1 LGTSVVEAFGAGF
14 VIGGPFVLWGLLLIF
29 DRDRTWRVQ
38 NQRNIVSGTVKE
50 RTLTWDRRQIMFGAI
65 LILLGTFLFFIMGL
79 NGFRIQAAVN
89 EAAAI
94 SATATAAATLP

>member
-1 LGTSVVEAFGAGF
+1 MGTSVIEAFGAGF

-38 NQRNIVSGTVKE
+38 NKRNVARGTLKE
-50 RTLTWDRRQIMFGAI
+50 RTQAWDRRQIMFGSI
-65 LILLGTFLFFIMGL
+65 LILLGAFLFLIMGL
-79 NGFRIQAAVN
+79 NGFRIQAAVD